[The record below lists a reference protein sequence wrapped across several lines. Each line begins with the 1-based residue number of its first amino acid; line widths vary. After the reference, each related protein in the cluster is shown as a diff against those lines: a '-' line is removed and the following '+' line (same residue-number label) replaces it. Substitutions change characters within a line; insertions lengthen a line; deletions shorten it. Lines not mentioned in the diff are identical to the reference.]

1 MQPAAATET
10 TPVEGKARLAPRI
23 TSWLAPRRA
32 PWTAALG
39 TFLIALPVLW
49 AFYQRHPLLY
59 DTDASYHLAIARMT
73 AEQGIVRELPQVRM
87 SALTLSGFSDNVL
100 LFHLALAPFVAA
112 ADDPLAGGRV
122 ALAVLDALVLAAI
135 AGIGVKAVGW
145 WGWIAAPAVGLGS
158 LEVFW
163 RLVRLRPELLA
174 LPILLLALAAAGTR
188 RYRTVGALAAVFAL
202 SYVAWHA
209 FLGLFLLLFLF
220 TGFVRRRWEW
230 PLALYPVLGTGLGLV
245 VHPAFPTNLV
255 IWKLA
260 AIDVFAYKGALD
272 SGTELGAQSLQVML
286 LANLGFW
293 LVAAILWR
301 SRWPTDAESQRAA
314 SGEQAR
320 DLADAFGLAAFCF
333 VALYV
338 MISRFS
344 IYAFPLALL
353 WMLFEMASRGE
364 APGGRVRLPWRG
376 SLPVAPALIV
386 ALLLAAPGTAQEL
399 ARFARRTDPGFRN
412 VRLADYAAFGRAV
425 PAGAKVASPWGE
437 TSLYLLWAPQGRY
450 LNVLDPAAIAVPFP
464 RAAAA
469 QRELFAGDAL
479 DTPLAAVS
487 ELDSRFIAWSQ
498 PGAPARLL
506 ARLQHDPRARPL
518 HLGFQA
524 LFALDEPP
532 PGSFVLDWH
541 VVPAGALP
549 LPADAPLASWP
560 LYPRLPQPELY
571 AMEGLVDARRVAAG
585 KCVAFAREQAAGDP
599 GTYELAANG
608 ATKVWSDDKPLL
620 DTGGNDAVLG
630 EGVTFKLPT
639 ARRLVVLAC
648 PGEDGRAGFYLLR
661 RE

>member
-1 MQPAAATET
+1 MQPAAATEA
-10 TPVEGKARLAPRI
+10 TPPQSEARLAPRV
-23 TSWLAPRRA
+23 TSWLAPRGA
-32 PWTAALG
+32 PWVAALG
-39 TFLIALPVLW
+39 TFLIALPLLW
-49 AFYQRHPLLY
+49 MFYQRHPLLY

-87 SALTLSGFSDNVL
+87 SALTLYGFSDNVL

-112 ADDPLAGGRV
+112 ADDPLAGGRF
-122 ALAVLDALVLAAI
+122 ALALLDALVLAAI
-135 AGIGVKAVGW
+135 AGLGVKAVGW
-145 WGWIAAPAVGLGS
+145 WGSIAALAVGLGS

-174 LPILLLALAAAGTR
+174 LLILLLALAAAGTR

-202 SYVAWHA
+202 AYVAWHA

-220 TGFVRRRWEW
+220 TGWVRRRWEW

-260 AIDVFAYKGALD
+260 AIDVFAFKGSLD

-301 SRWPTDAESQRAA
+301 SRRPAAAELRGVDSAA
-314 SGEQAR
+314 QAR

-333 VALYV
+333 AVLYV
-338 MISRFS
+338 MVSRFS

-353 WMLFEMASRGE
+353 WLLFATASRGE
-364 APGGRVRLPWRG
+364 TPGGRVRLPWRG
-376 SLPVAPALIV
+376 SLPIAPALVV
-386 ALLLAAPGTAQEL
+386 ALLLAAPGTSQEL
-399 ARFARRTDPGFRN
+399 ARFARRTDPGLRN

-425 PAGAKVASPWGE
+425 PAGAKVAAPWGE

-450 LNVLDPAAIAVPFP
+450 LNVLDPAAMAVPFP

-469 QRELFAGDAL
+469 QRELFAGDAE
-479 DTPLAAVS
+479 DVPLAAVS
-487 ELDSRFIAWSQ
+487 ELDSRFVAWSQ
-498 PGAPARLL
+498 PGAPPRLL

-532 PGSFVLDWH
+532 PGSFVLDWR
-541 VVPAGALP
+541 VVPRGALP
-549 LPADAPLASWP
+549 PSADAPFATWP
-560 LYPRLPQPELY
+560 VYPRLPQPELR
-571 AMEGLVDARRVAAG
+571 AMEGFVDAGRVAAAS
-585 KCVAFAREQAAGDP
+585 CVAFAREQAAGDP
-599 GTYELAANG
+599 GLYELAPNG
-608 ATKVWSDDKPLL
+608 ATKLWADGKPLL
-620 DTGGNDAVLG
+620 DAGGNGAVLG
-630 EGVTFKLPT
+630 EGVTFELP
-639 ARRLVVLAC
+639 AAQRLVVLTC

-661 RE
+661 RG